1 MDTVTVGNAGE
12 CFVAGE
18 LMRRGFTVGFT
29 LTNTPDYDILAINKT
44 DPKRQLAIQVKTS
57 NDTYLT
63 ASGKER
69 KLHKWRLT
77 EKAET
82 LQSDNMYYVFV
93 ILNGLDMPQYY
104 IVPSKIVA
112 ETVKKEYEEWLKQ
125 PGSKGQPHKDNN
137 VRNFI
142 SYNDEYKD
150 NWNVLRQ

>member
-1 MDTVTVGNAGE
+1 MDTISVGNAGE
-12 CFVAGE
+12 YFVAGE
-18 LMRRGFTVGFT
+18 LTRRGFTVGIP
-29 LTNTPDYDILAINKT
+29 LANTPDYDILAIHREQ
-44 DPKRQLAIQVKTS
+44 KRQLAIQVKTS

-63 ASGKER
+63 DGGKEK

-77 EKAET
+77 KKAES

-125 PGSKGQPHKDNN
+125 PGAKGQPHKDNS

-142 SYNDEYKD
+142 LYNDEYKD
-150 NWNVLRQ
+150 NWNVLIQ